1 MLSVEKSRA
10 SRMSLHLNYEI
21 VPQLYT
27 YERKSLRLCNEHGI
41 FGYHH
46 TMRKH
51 QEGTY
56 ILIIRG
62 VLAGV
67 SSAFGDLVGKF
78 RFNDFRWYMTEDSM
92 TEESKKKY

>member
-27 YERKSLRLCNEHGI
+27 YERKSLRLCNEHAI

-46 TMRKH
+46 TMRKASRRH
-51 QEGTY
+51 IYFDNQGCASGGY
-56 ILIIRG
+56 PQPSVI
-62 VLAGV
+62 
-67 SSAFGDLVGKF
+67 SSANL
-78 RFNDFRWYMTEDSM
+78 DSM
-92 TEESKKKY
+92 IFVGT